1 MFDFDAT
8 LPLMAIQFLFL
19 TWLLNQIFYKPL
31 TKVLDER
38 DEYIRNNEADAR
50 KKLSETE
57 ELAKQYEEQLA
68 DARRKSQEVLQQAQ
82 EDAKKIT
89 AQKIAEAQQE
99 VQAQKTQVAEELQ
112 QQKDAAMATLEQQVD
127 SLSHQILE
135 KILGPELVR

>member
-112 QQKDAAMATLEQQVD
+112 QQKDAAVATLEQQVD
-127 SLSHQILE
+127 SLSRQILE
-135 KILGPELVR
+135 KILGAELVK

>member
-8 LPLMAIQFLFL
+8 LPFMAIQFLFL

-38 DEYIRNNEADAR
+38 DEYIRNNEVDAR
-50 KKLSETE
+50 KQLSKTK
-57 ELAKQYEEQLA
+57 ELAKQYEQQLA
-68 DARRKSQEVLQQAQ
+68 TARRKSQEVLQQAQ

-99 VQAQKTQVAEELQ
+99 VQAQKTQVAGELQ

-135 KILGPELVR
+135 KLLGPELVR

>member
-8 LPLMAIQFLFL
+8 LPFMAIQFLFL

-38 DEYIRNNEADAR
+38 DEYVRNNEADAR

-57 ELAKQYEEQLA
+57 ELAKQYQQQLA
-68 DARRKSQEVLQQAQ
+68 AARRKSQEVLQQAQ

-135 KILGPELVR
+135 KLLGPELVR

>member
-8 LPLMAIQFLFL
+8 LPFMAIQFLFL

-31 TKVLDER
+31 SKVLDER
-38 DEYIRNNEADAR
+38 DEYVRNNEVDAR

-57 ELAKQYEEQLA
+57 ELAKQYEQQLA
-68 DARRKSQEVLQQAQ
+68 AARRKSQEVLQQAQ

-99 VQAQKTQVAEELQ
+99 VQAQKTQVASELQ

-127 SLSHQILE
+127 SLSRQILE
-135 KILGPELVR
+135 KLLGPELVR

>member
-19 TWLLNQIFYKPL
+19 TWLLNQVFYKPL

-38 DEYIRNNEADAR
+38 DDYIRNNEADAR
-50 KKLSETE
+50 KQLSKTK
-57 ELAKQYEEQLA
+57 ELAEQYEKQLA

-99 VQAQKTQVAEELQ
+99 VQAQKTQVAGELQ

-135 KILGPELVR
+135 KLLGPELVR